1 MEAEFWLARW
11 QNNELGFQLDD
22 VHPLLKQCLPQV
34 LGQHKRVF
42 VPLCG
47 KSLDMCYLA
56 TFLPVTGVEL
66 SKIACDDFFSAY
78 QQPFQQLSVPPFRCY
93 SSERIT
99 LWQGDFFALSPA
111 QLEGASLVYDRAAL
125 IALPEKMRQQYAAKL
140 RQLLPA
146 GSTILLVSL
155 EYPQHEKQGP
165 PFSVTAAEIGRLFQ
179 GADIQLMAELEQT
192 GKGFARRRFAT
203 SYLVERAYC
212 IRLP

>member
-1 MEAEFWLARW
+1 MDADFWLARW
-11 QNNELGFQLDD
+11 QNNELGFQLDE

-34 LGQHKRVF
+34 LDEHKRIL

-66 SKIACDDFFSAY
+66 SQIACDDFFSAY
-78 QQPFQQLSVPPFRCY
+78 QQPFQQRSVPPFRCY

-99 LWQGDFFALSPA
+99 LWQGDFFAVSPVE
-111 QLEGASLVYDRAAL
+111 LEGASLVYDRAAL
-125 IALPEKMRQQYAAKL
+125 IALPEQMRQQYAFKL
-140 RQLLPA
+140 QQLLPS
-146 GSTILLVSL
+146 GSTILLISL
-155 EYPQHEKQGP
+155 EYPQQEKQGP

-179 GADIQLMAELEQT
+179 STDIQLIAELEQT

-203 SYLVERAYC
+203 SYLVERAYR

>member
-1 MEAEFWLARW
+1 MDADFWLARW
-11 QNNELGFQLDD
+11 QNNELGFQLDQ
-22 VHPLLKQCLPQV
+22 VHPLLQQCLPQV
-34 LGQHKRVF
+34 LGQYKRVF

-66 SKIACDDFFSAY
+66 SQIACDDFFSAY
-78 QQPFQQLSVPPFRCY
+78 QQPYEQLPVPPFRRY
-93 SSERIT
+93 TSEHIT

-125 IALPEKMRQQYAAKL
+125 IALPEQMRQQYAAKL

-146 GSTILLVSL
+146 GSTILLLSL

-165 PFSVTAAEIGRLFQ
+165 PFSVTAAEIGQLFP
-179 GADIQLMAELEQT
+179 GSDIQLLAELEQT

-203 SYLVERAYC
+203 SYLIERAY
-212 IRLP
+212 RLRLR